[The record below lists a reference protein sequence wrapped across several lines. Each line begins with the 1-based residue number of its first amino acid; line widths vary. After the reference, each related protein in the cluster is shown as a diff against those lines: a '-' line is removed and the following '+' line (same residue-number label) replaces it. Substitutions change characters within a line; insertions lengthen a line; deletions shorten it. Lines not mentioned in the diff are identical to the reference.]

1 VTDSTAP
8 TTQSRAGA
16 PASANPS
23 HGPAGPRKASYP
35 KRFRHT
41 YGSSRRSGGLA
52 ALLLLPAAVVVF
64 GLVTYPVLRTVW
76 LSFNRVLS
84 PMPTAPVQMVGF
96 QNFINAFTDSDL
108 IAATGHTI
116 YFTLVSTAAEIV
128 FGVLLGQ
135 LMAQKLRFRWLL
147 RAAILMPWALPTVV
161 SASMWR
167 YLLNADYGPINAL
180 LTQLGIIG
188 SYRSWLGTP
197 TSAMNMIIIADVW
210 KNTSIAAFFV
220 LAGLAVIPN
229 ELREAAS
236 VDGAGAV
243 RRFFS
248 ITLPLLRPVI
258 MVVLVLRT
266 IEAFKVF
273 DIVYVMTR
281 GGPSN
286 GTQTVAVYAYQTAFS
301 NQNFGYG
308 SAIALLIVVVVL
320 LLAVAYIRML
330 STGGTSDGGR

>member
-1 VTDSTAP
+1 MIERSTTVTGPSGEAP
-8 TTQSRAGA
+8 SPA
-16 PASANPS
+16 PP
-23 HGPAGPRKASYP
+23 PTPRPGPRKRRTTSYP
-35 KRFRHT
+35 KQFKA
-41 YGSSRRSGGLA
+41 SRGNGGLA

-76 LSFNRVLS
+76 LSLNRVLS
-84 PMPTAPVQMVGF
+84 PMPTAPSEFVGF
-96 QNFINAFTDSDL
+96 KNFANAFTDTDL
-108 IAATGHTI
+108 IAAAGHTI
-116 YFTLVSTAAEIV
+116 YFTIVSTAAEIV
-128 FGVLLGQ
+128 FGILLGL
-135 LMAQKLRFRWLL
+135 LMAQKLRLRWLL
-147 RAAILMPWALPTVV
+147 RAAVLMPWALPTVV

-180 LTQLGIIG
+180 LTQLGILG
-188 SYRSWLGTP
+188 GYRSWLGTP

-229 ELREAAS
+229 ELNEAAS

-308 SAIALLIVVVVL
+308 SSIALLIVLVVL

-330 STGGTSDGGR
+330 SAGAMSDRER